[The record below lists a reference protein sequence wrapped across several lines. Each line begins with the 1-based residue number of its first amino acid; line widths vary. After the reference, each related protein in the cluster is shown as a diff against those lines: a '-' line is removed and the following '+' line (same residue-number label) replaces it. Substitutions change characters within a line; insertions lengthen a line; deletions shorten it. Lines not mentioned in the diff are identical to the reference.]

1 MAFWR
6 QRTDEWYPKWRERTY
21 FVPPVL
27 MHRTQHLQVPLA
39 GETVHVTQPP
49 VTTASKGAKNVL
61 LDSDVRDD
69 RSQQRVLGCL
79 HELSEANKE
88 VMFVLSRL
96 DFGDYLNQ
104 PCYTATASL
113 LRRPLDVKPRNKHR
127 GDFDL
132 LIVHRHYGIFVGE
145 IKAVGDRLSASLSP
159 QQQDQRVSD
168 KVKQAVKQLDKAGEV
183 LQHIVSDLPQQ
194 PVVKKMLMLPNVA
207 TNQLQRLLTADP
219 QLTSVR
225 TLI

>member
-1 MAFWR
+1 M
-6 QRTDEWYPKWRERTY
+6 
-21 FVPPVL
+21 
-27 MHRTQHLQVPLA
+27 
-39 GETVHVTQPP
+39 TQPP

-69 RSQQRVLGCL
+69 RTQQRVLGCL

-113 LRRPLDVKPRNKHR
+113 LRRPLDLKPRNKHR

-219 QLTSVR
+219 QLTSVS
-225 TLI
+225 TLIIVIS